1 MSHRTAKTLR
11 FRPEGL
17 GLSIYSQTVQIVYSS
32 GIVSSLALHGRS
44 QMAARTTL
52 NRFVEACPLVVMSR
66 VILDAVINEDLDAVF
81 DEHRQ
86 RGYHRQLLYSHLTR
100 TIAQVVL
107 GVCKTPNQAFN
118 KLAETIAVS
127 KTAFYEKLKR
137 VEPDV
142 CRASVQYSYQRCL
155 QMMSLLKTK
164 RRTILSGY
172 RCRMI
177 DGNHLEGCDN
187 RLKEL
192 RKTWARALPGTAV
205 VIHDPQWNLV
215 EDIFLIP
222 NAHAQER
229 TIFTDILETVERKD
243 LIVADSHYCTIG
255 FLTGISA
262 RNACF
267 VIRQHGSLKGT
278 LVSTR
283 KSRGR
288 TKTGQVYEQQLII
301 DQATGATVRRI
312 TVELDQPTQSGDT
325 EIHILTNLPER
336 KASAARVAEIY
347 LLRHEIEHVF
357 YLSTTTLTCEVKGL
371 NYPMA
376 ALFLFCTAMIAIN
389 CRFVLFAALAA
400 AHGRAVCET
409 ISHHSAAQE
418 ICEGCDGLHIAI
430 PDDEWQSLLP
440 KAAAARTDFLI
451 EVAQHLNLRRHTKTV
466 RGPKKPPPRKT
477 PFKNGT
483 HVAVQKILD
492 ERN

>member
-1 MSHRTAKTLR
+1 
-11 FRPEGL
+11 
-17 GLSIYSQTVQIVYSS
+17 
-32 GIVSSLALHGRS
+32 
-44 QMAARTTL
+44 MAARATF
-52 NRFVEACPLVVMSR
+52 NRFAEACPLVVMSR
-66 VILDAVINEDLDAVF
+66 VILDAVISEDLDAVF
-81 DEHRQ
+81 EEHRQ
-86 RGYHRQLLYSHLTR
+86 RGYHRQLLYSHLTK

-107 GVCKTPNQAFN
+107 GVCETPNQAFN
-118 KLAETIAVS
+118 KLAETLAVS

-137 VEPDV
+137 IEPGV
-142 CRASVQYSYQRCL
+142 CRASVQHSYQSCL
-155 QMMSLLKTK
+155 RMMSLLKAR

-229 TIFTDILETVERKD
+229 TIFPEIIETVQAKD

-255 FLTGISA
+255 FLTGIAA
-262 RNACF
+262 RRACF

-278 LVSTR
+278 LIGTR
-283 KSRGR
+283 KSKGR
-288 TKTGQVYEQQLII
+288 TKTGRVYEQQLTI
-301 DQATGATVRRI
+301 DQASGTTVRRI
-312 TVELDQPTQSGDT
+312 TIELDAPTQSGDT

-336 KASAARVAEIY
+336 KATAARVAEIY

-376 ALFLFCTAMIAIN
+376 ALFLFCTALIAIN
-389 CRFVLFAALAA
+389 CRFVLFAALAG
-400 AHGRAVCET
+400 AHGSSVCET

-418 ICEGCDGLHIAI
+418 IREGCEGLLISV
-430 PDDEWQSLLP
+430 PDSEWHSLLP
-440 KAAAARTDFLI
+440 KTDAARMDFLI
-451 EVAQHLNLRRHTKTV
+451 DVAKHLNFRRHTKSV

-477 PFKNGT
+477 AFKNGS
-483 HVAVQKILD
+483 HIAVQKILD